1 MSARARVAATVHHRH
16 VFDTTR
22 TARRSSQVRPRVLS
36 HLVPRLLLKHI
47 TNEMEHWVWSEIRTD
62 VTQSASRRK
71 SETPEI

>member
-1 MSARARVAATVHHRH
+1 VSARARVAATVHHRH

-47 TNEMEHWVWSEIRTD
+47 TNEMEHWV
-62 VTQSASRRK
+62 
-71 SETPEI
+71 